1 MLSKQ
6 EDAFWRSTL
15 TNLAAHYGVQSQ
27 VDQKITL
34 IDPKVQW
41 SEAKNIWQNAGIRT
55 GLYLMT
61 APLRWVGRQLK
72 RQADA

>member
-1 MLSKQ
+1 VLSKQ
-6 EDAFWRSTL
+6 EDAFGAIPC
-15 TNLAAHYGVQSQ
+15 NLAAHYGVQSQ

-34 IDPKVQW
+34 IDPRVQW

-61 APLRWVGRQLK
+61 APFRWLGRKFK
-72 RQADA
+72 RAA